1 LVEAGESQKEDFS
14 YIVRLANTDLDGNKG
29 TVIALQS
36 IKGVGNR
43 VAEIVAK
50 RAKVNRLDKIGN
62 LPEEKIEELSKLLA
76 AYSEYVP
83 AWAVNRQNDA
93 ETGADMHLVGVDIEL
108 FKKDDINKMK
118 MIRCYRGIRHEQGQ
132 KVRGQRTRS
141 NGRTGLTL
149 GVSRQRL
156 AQQAKAEGGEA
167 PSAAPAEKKTATTEK
182 KTATTE
188 KKTAPAEKKAAPAE
202 KK

>member
-1 LVEAGESQKEDFS
+1 LVEAGESQKEDFR

-29 TVIALQS
+29 TVIALQN
-36 IKGVGNR
+36 IKGVGKR
-43 VAEIVAK
+43 VAEIVAM
-50 RAKVNRLDKIGN
+50 RAGVNRWDKIGN
-62 LPEEKIEELSKLLA
+62 LPDSKIEELGNLLVT
-76 AYSEYVP
+76 YSEYVP
-83 AWAVNRQNDA
+83 SWAVNRQNDG
-93 ETGADMHLVGVDIEL
+93 ETGADMHLVGIDIEV
-108 FKKDDINKMK
+108 FRKDDINRMK

-156 AQQAKAEGGEA
+156 AQAAKAESAEA
-167 PSAAPAEKKTATTEK
+167 AAPAEKKVAPAKKEAAPIEK
-182 KTATTE
+182 KA
-188 KKTAPAEKKAAPAE
+188 APVEKKAAPAE

>member
-1 LVEAGESQKEDFS
+1 MAETGESQKEDFK

-36 IKGVGNR
+36 IRGVGKR

-50 RAKVNRLDKIGN
+50 RAGIDRLEKIGS
-62 LPEEKIEELSKLLA
+62 LPDEKIEELGKVLQ

-83 AWAVNRQNDA
+83 GWAANRQNDS
-93 ETGADMHLVGVDIEL
+93 ETGVDMHLLGVDIDL
-108 FKKDDINKMK
+108 YRKDDINRMK
-118 MIRCYRGIRHEQGQ
+118 MIRCYKGIRHEQGQ

-141 NGRTGLTL
+141 NGRTGLTM

-156 AQQAKAEGGEA
+156 AAQQKAE
-167 PSAAPAEKKTATTEK
+167 AASEKK
-182 KTATTE
+182 
-188 KKTAPAEKKAAPAE
+188 
-202 KK
+202 